1 MKKRVP
7 ISQIMAKEVV
17 SLNPVQTLYDAED
30 LFEKHK
36 IRHLPV
42 VDGENLI
49 GVLSKSDL
57 LRISYSE
64 LSDDEESV
72 ESMIFD
78 AYTIPQVMTK
88 TPVTVDSEATV
99 RDVAEVF
106 AKQSFHAL
114 PVVDH
119 GKLVGMITTT
129 DLINYLLDQY

>member
-7 ISQIMAKEVV
+7 VSQIMTKDPVRM
-17 SLNPVQTLYDAED
+17 NPSQSLYDAAL
-30 LFEKHK
+30 LFEKHG

-42 VDGENLI
+42 TEGERLV

-72 ESMIFD
+72 ESMVYD

-88 TPVTVDSEATV
+88 NPLTISADASIKEAATLLSG
-99 RDVAEVF
+99 
-106 AKQSFHAL
+106 QPFHSL
-114 PVVDH
+114 PVVED
-119 GKLVGMITTT
+119 GKLLGIVTTT
-129 DLINYLLDQY
+129 DLIDYLLEQY